1 MNPYEPI
8 KNEHVE
14 KLTELGNNSVVNSF
28 TITYALMI
36 TTGTIT
42 FIEAIRTNDVFV
54 RHVMNLET
62 CISIVAA
69 YFYSL
74 FIKTISEQK
83 SESKTEDTKYD
94 WKSITRT
101 RYIDWM
107 ITTPMMLLALC
118 LVLSRNSQTII
129 KFFVYLSIIAL
140 NYIMLYLGYLGEI
153 NIISKISATLY
164 GFVAFFAMYF
174 IIFKQYVMPKYNFSN
189 YLIFGLYFI
198 IWSCYG
204 VVYLM
209 EEEYKNI
216 FTNILDLTAKCLIG
230 LGLWVYFTRIIR
242 V

>member
-1 MNPYEPI
+1 MNPYEPT

-42 FIEAIRTNDVFV
+42 FIEAIRTNDAFV

-83 SESKTEDTKYD
+83 NESKTEDTKYD

-118 LVLSRNSQTII
+118 LVLSRNSQTVI
-129 KFFVYLSIIAL
+129 KFFVYLSII
-140 NYIMLYLGYLGEI
+140 EI
-153 NIISKISATLY
+153 GRAH
-164 GFVAFFAMYF
+164 V
-174 IIFKQYVMPKYNFSN
+174 
-189 YLIFGLYFI
+189 
-198 IWSCYG
+198 
-204 VVYLM
+204 
-209 EEEYKNI
+209 
-216 FTNILDLTAKCLIG
+216 
-230 LGLWVYFTRIIR
+230 
-242 V
+242 